1 VIEDIKILE
10 AVERYI
16 SGQMSPDERVYFEQ
30 LRKRNNEVDQMV
42 VEHTFFLQQ
51 MNRFDEVKSFRS
63 ILNETHIHLGEKGLI
78 KAPRLKGKAK
88 VIYLYNRYK
97 RVSAIAASIAGIT
110 ALTISALVWSL
121 SPAKPANKTDIEN
134 LSRDIRNVDRKV
146 NQVKQEVQDQK
157 INSGKDQ
164 ASVIDHPIEYIS
176 GGTGFLI
183 DTKGYIVTNAHVVKD
198 AQHVAVQTS
207 SGKDLLA
214 KVIYS
219 DAERDIAILKITD
232 KNYKSLSSIPYAI
245 KRNSADLAESIFTLG
260 YPRND
265 IVYGD
270 GYIAAKT
277 GYNGDTLSCQIT
289 VPANKGNSGSPILN
303 KNGEVI
309 GILSKKENTV
319 EGAAF
324 ALRSKYIFE
333 ALGELQKDSLYK
345 NIKPPTNS
353 SLKGKDRTQQVKT
366 ISDYVFMRPSQKN
379 VVNNKQD

>member
-1 VIEDIKILE
+1 MIEDIKILE

-30 LRKRNNEVDQMV
+30 LRKSNPEVDQMV

-51 MNRFDEVKSFRS
+51 MNRFDDVKKFKI
-63 ILNETHIHLGEKGLI
+63 ILNDTHIHLGEKGLI
-78 KAPRLKGKAK
+78 KAARLKGRAR
-88 VIYLYNRYK
+88 ILYLYNRYK

-121 SPAKPANKTDIEN
+121 SPAK
-134 LSRDIRNVDRKV
+134 RVDKNDLEILRREFHKEVDTKV
-146 NQVKQEVQDQK
+146 NQVKKQNEALNQK
-157 INSGKDQ
+157 INDVKDQ
-164 ASVIDHPIEYIS
+164 ASSLEPSIEYTS

-183 DTKGYIVTNAHVVKD
+183 DTKGYLVTNAHVVKN
-198 AQHVAVQTS
+198 AQHVAVQ
-207 SGKDLLA
+207 SGNGRDLLA

-219 DAERDIAILKITD
+219 DTDKDLAILKITD
-232 KNYKSLSSIPYAI
+232 KNYKPFSSIPYSI
-245 KRNSADLAESIFTLG
+245 KRSSGDLAESIFTLG

-265 IVYGD
+265 IVYGN

-289 VPANKGNSGSPILN
+289 IPANKGNSGSPVLN

-333 ALGELQKDSLYK
+333 ALNELQKDSLYR
-345 NIKPPTNS
+345 NIKLPTTS
-353 SLKGKDRTQQVKT
+353 ALKGKDRTQQVNA
-366 ISDYVFMRPSQKN
+366 IANYVFMVK
-379 VVNNKQD
+379 VD

>member
-1 VIEDIKILE
+1 MIEDIKILE

-30 LRKRNNEVDQMV
+30 LRKTNPEVDQMV

-51 MNRFDEVKSFRS
+51 MNRFDDVKNLKAT
-63 ILNETHIHLGEKGLI
+63 LNETHIHLGEKGLI

-88 VIYLYNRYK
+88 VVYLYNRYK
-97 RVSAIAASIAGIT
+97 KVTAIAASIAGIT

-121 SPAKPANKTDIEN
+121 SPGKPANKQDIEN
-134 LSRDIRNVDRKV
+134 LSRDIRNINQKV
-146 NQVKQEVQDQK
+146 TQVQKQNQVLNQK
-157 INSGKDQ
+157 IDGVKDQ
-164 ASVIDHPIEYIS
+164 APVESNIPFIT

-198 AQHVAVQTS
+198 AQHVAVQS
-207 SGKDLLA
+207 SNGKDLFA

-219 DAERDIAILKITD
+219 DTEKDIAILKITD
-232 KNYKSLSSIPYAI
+232 KNYKPVSSIPYSI
-245 KRNSADLAESIFTLG
+245 RRNGGDLAESIFTMG

-265 IVYGD
+265 IVYGN
-270 GYIAAKT
+270 GYIASKT

-289 VPANKGNSGSPILN
+289 IPANKGNSGSPVLN

-333 ALGELQKDSLYK
+333 AVNELQKDSSYK
-345 NIKPPTNS
+345 NIKLPVAST
-353 SLKGKDRTQQVKT
+353 LKGKERTQQVNS
-366 ISDYVFMRPSQKN
+366 ISGFVFMVK
-379 VVNNKQD
+379 VD

>member
-30 LRKRNNEVDQMV
+30 LRKSNPEVDQAV

-51 MNRFDEVKSFRS
+51 MNRFDEVKNFKS
-63 ILNETHIHLGEKGLI
+63 ILNETHVHLGEKGLI
-78 KAPRLKGKAK
+78 KAPKLKGKAK
-88 VIYLYNRYK
+88 VIYLYNRYR

-121 SPAKPANKTDIEN
+121 SPAKPVNKNDLEI
-134 LSRDIRNVDRKV
+134 LSRDLHKEVSQMKRQNEVLQQQINNVT
-146 NQVKQEVQDQK
+146 DQTPSSEPQ
-157 INSGKDQ
+157 IT
-164 ASVIDHPIEYIS
+164 YIS

-183 DTKGYIVTNAHVVKD
+183 DTKGYIVTNAHVIKD
-198 AQHVAVQTS
+198 AQHIAVQS
-207 SGKDLLA
+207 SRGKDLLA

-232 KNYKSLSSIPYAI
+232 KNYKPLPSIPYAI
-245 KRNSADLAESIFTLG
+245 KRNSGDLAESIFTLG

-270 GYIAAKT
+270 GYIASKT

-324 ALRSKYIFE
+324 ALRSKYIIE
-333 ALGELQKDSLYK
+333 ALNQLQKDSTYK
-345 NIKPPTNS
+345 NIKAPTTS
-353 SLKGKDRTQQVKT
+353 TLKGKDRTQQVQT
-366 ISDYVFMRPSQKN
+366 ISDYVFMVK
-379 VVNNKQD
+379 VD

>member
-1 VIEDIKILE
+1 VIDDIKILE

-30 LRKRNNEVDQMV
+30 LRKSNPEVDQAV

-51 MNRFDEVKSFRS
+51 MNRFDEVKNFKS
-63 ILNETHIHLGEKGLI
+63 ILNETHVHLGEKGLI
-78 KAPRLKGKAK
+78 KAPRLKGRAK
-88 VIYLYNRYK
+88 VIYLYNRYR

-121 SPAKPANKTDIEN
+121 SPAKPANRTDIEN

-146 NQVKQEVQDQK
+146 NQVKQEVHDQK

-164 ASVIDHPIEYIS
+164 ASIIDNPIEYIS

-183 DTKGYIVTNAHVVKD
+183 DTKGFIVTNAHVVKD
-198 AQHVAVQTS
+198 AQHVAVQSS

-232 KNYKSLSSIPYAI
+232 KNYKPLPSIPYAI
-245 KRNSADLAESIFTLG
+245 KRNSGDLAESIFTLG

-324 ALRSKYIFE
+324 ALRSKYIIE
-333 ALGELQKDSLYK
+333 ALNQLQKDSTYK
-345 NIKPPTNS
+345 NIKAPTTS
-353 SLKGKDRTQQVKT
+353 TLKGKDRTQQVKT
-366 ISDYVFMRPSQKN
+366 ISDYVFMVK
-379 VVNNKQD
+379 VD